1 MDACLADGLIAR
13 PKLFTPTNFRVAPA
27 AEILRPSIADIM
39 IPSADLKVLRKIFDR
54 LLLMASGKSNYVK
67 AGMRNEVLGGVAFAA
82 ATNALFAMWTTAAGT
97 DMSAYVGNTAGE
109 VASSGAYDRVSKT
122 NNTTNFATITGA
134 AAKVNSNAITWVT
147 ASANWNSSAN
157 IPQGA
162 AFDGNLKTAA
172 DNLLIWWDWTV
183 AKPVLNGDTAQ
194 INTSGLSWTE
204 TT

>member
-1 MDACLADGLIAR
+1 MDAALADSFFR
-13 PKLFTPTNFRVAPA
+13 PVQFAPVNLRATPA
-27 AEILRPSIADIM
+27 AEIWRPSIADIAL
-39 IPSADLKVLRKIFDR
+39 PRADLKIISKIFDR
-54 LLLMASGKSNYVK
+54 ILLMASGKANYLK
-67 AGMRNEVLGGVAFAA
+67 AAMRNEVLGAVAFAA
-82 ATNALFAMWTTAAGT
+82 PTNALFAMWTTAAAT

-134 AAKVNSNAITWVT
+134 AAKVNSNAITWTT

-162 AFDGNLKTAA
+162 CFDGNLKTAA
-172 DNLLIWWDWTV
+172 DNLLVWWDWTV

-194 INTSGLSWTE
+194 INTSGFSWTE
-204 TT
+204 T